1 MKSATA
7 RRNTFGAKARPATV
21 EGASKLRFSP
31 LPVMTC
37 ATLPA
42 DQATARSGPSATW
55 SIQRFFS
62 SVASAIVWPCASV
75 AMSLPSSPPVTMRS
89 PSDALTR
96 MPPPCTATLR
106 SPSAN
111 SSVSSPSTNTGTC
124 PRKCTPT
131 TCASVAMVRTRSASE
146 GMAVSGM
153 LMRGRAL
160 RHAAGEAFADLLFR
174 HFAADEDDAGEPL
187 LALFPRTLMIAVEE
201 HVHALED
208 EALWIVL
215 EREDALAAQ
224 DVRAF
229 LLHQLLHPR
238 EDLVGV
244 YGLFTPE
251 RHALHVFVVIVLESR
266 TLTMVMI
273 TMAMMMPVIVM
284 MIVVV
289 VMMMPVVVV
298 VLVGLEALRLDVEDA
313 VEVEGVAAE
322 HDVDLHVRA

>member
-1 MKSATA
+1 MAS
-7 RRNTFGAKARPATV
+7 PATV

-75 AMSLPSSPPVTMRS
+75 AMSLPSSP
-89 PSDALTR
+89 
-96 MPPPCTATLR
+96 
-106 SPSAN
+106 
-111 SSVSSPSTNTGTC
+111 STNTGTC

-174 HFAADEDDAGEPL
+174 QFAADEDDAGEPL
-187 LALFPRTLMIAVEE
+187 LALFPRTLMIAVED

-215 EREDALAAQ
+215 ERKDALAAQ

-238 EDLVGV
+238 KELVRV
-244 YGLFTPE
+244 QGLLTPE
-251 RHALHVFVVIVLESR
+251 RHALHVFVVIVLESMSFAR
-266 TLTMVMI
+266 VIMI
-273 TMAMMMPVIVM
+273 VAMMMPVIVR

-289 VMMMPVVVV
+289 VMVVSVIMVV
-298 VLVGLEALRLDVEDA
+298 A
-313 VEVEGVAAE
+313 V
-322 HDVDLHVRA
+322 